1 MRTAAGPGASGGT
14 HPARSAARTNRV
26 FRWFSSGFGRV
37 PGPANEIL
45 VFWHGPCY
53 NPTPLPPRHA
63 AAASPFETNPN
74 THMNRTALPLFGIAA
89 LACAVPSFADDAP
102 DAGAAPQAVL
112 ASRDIGDPEANVW
125 EEGGWPTTTGDFG
138 PCDDRPDDPAA
149 PKDHKALRL
158 TVHYGAYAFGGWSA
172 NPKARTLP
180 GKVVKITGWVRA
192 ANTNSWGMGL
202 NMQDANTNNFSFNL
216 PADGKT
222 MAWVPFE
229 FEIPETVNG
238 KDPETGKQA
247 RVPIRFPIKVE
258 SISQHNWG
266 DRNNPN
272 KIDREIHIY
281 DLRVHTDMSQIPV
294 KDRPYEIGV
303 SFPTIANCFYYGEE
317 KPVIKLSIGSWL
329 GEERTVR
336 TTAEV
341 ESATGEKKTVKIP
354 DVKVL
359 DSAAITVDSPFQEP
373 GAYTLR
379 VKATGFEKPYEC
391 EHRYAI
397 IKHPPELTEKQ
408 KDDSSYGINVHGG
421 AYVGY
426 DKFAKLGF
434 VWVRDYAFNFLWMKR
449 ARGDGR
455 YAGWPWYPKIINAAE
470 NVGMR
475 TLPCLMNAAPCRAED
490 PDTPTDEWRR
500 DMALIVSTFPNL
512 TAFELDN
519 EHGWPLDEKYGEY
532 HRVFAE
538 IMKACRPDA
547 LSVQEGCGGIH
558 LSGARKHVLNG
569 KFKDLKV
576 LNGHRYAGMVGPEI
590 SRQNFNVADLVADE
604 AKIYQRDLWRQWK
617 LISELDGVKRQRWIT
632 EWGWDTRAGQIVSEW
647 EQAAYMQREWV
658 LALGNGIDKLF
669 WYWYYDSDT
678 PNPMNFFDGCG
689 IFDRFREPKPVAPAF
704 AALRTFLPADME
716 YLGYANFGPNHMAHL
731 LKRAD
736 GKLVA
741 CAFQLYPPE
750 KATMMKPEDR
760 ELVIKDPK
768 AEKIYDMFGAELK
781 RSDKRKLDI
790 APTWYVGLDPDCEW
804 LKQCPMDFCFESPFF
819 VRNVSGEPIPLH
831 LLNFGKDGI
840 EYRVELPKSML
851 DAGWVVEDRD
861 YGYDVVG
868 PLGAPREANQFRVVG
883 KNGGVE
889 KVMYVDIDIITQA
902 YAKSNVEQFDRTF
915 TVDVVN
921 QSATN
926 QVYELRGN
934 LPEGW
939 EVSPASQRT
948 KELEPGEIQKL
959 TFTLVK
965 SAAIPATEKNAI
977 PKLEILNVSNPK
989 MEGMVIDYAPIVP
1002 RAWTLRRV
1010 AKGQIK
1016 IDGQPGEW
1024 AKDAAKYQLPNWMLG
1039 PRGDKETSRIYMAY
1053 DDDGLYMM
1061 FDLDDSQ
1068 CKTSDPNSFWRAAD
1082 CLEFQFGSNGDF
1094 TPDQKWSL
1102 DDHQFWFCPMPLENR
1117 VFAGFWGNCEGQS
1130 IMSDIKPE
1138 DGITS
1143 ALSIVKDKAGDVT
1156 GYRMEIFI
1164 SKDRLHGW
1172 NPKKG
1177 NFVKM
1182 MFTIAVQGLRDPREV
1197 YWPSPKRGD
1206 MAVKKPFMWS
1216 RVLLGD

>member
-1 MRTAAGPGASGGT
+1 MKRTA
-14 HPARSAARTNRV
+14 
-26 FRWFSSGFGRV
+26 
-37 PGPANEIL
+37 I
-45 VFWHGPCY
+45 
-53 NPTPLPPRHA
+53 
-63 AAASPFETNPN
+63 
-74 THMNRTALPLFGIAA
+74 PLFGIAA
-89 LACAVPSFADDAP
+89 LACAVPSFADEAP
-102 DAGAAPQAVL
+102 DAGAGPQAVL

-138 PCDDRPDDPAA
+138 PLDVRPDDPDA
-149 PKDHKALRL
+149 PKGHKALRL
-158 TVHYGAYAFGGWSA
+158 TIHYGAYAFGGWSA
-172 NPKARTLP
+172 HPKAQTLP
-180 GKVVKITGWVRA
+180 GKVVKITGWCRGG
-192 ANTNSWGMGL
+192 NTNSWGMGM
-202 NMQDANTNNFSFNL
+202 NFVDANTNSFSFNI
-216 PADGKT
+216 PAKPLV
-222 MAWVPFE
+222 WEKFE
-229 FEIPETVNG
+229 YKIPETVTG
-238 KDPETGKQA
+238 KDPETGKNVQM
-247 RVPIRFPIKVE
+247 PIRFPIKVD

-272 KIDREIHIY
+272 KIDRELQVY

-317 KPVIKLSIGSWL
+317 KPVIRISVGSWL
-329 GEERTVR
+329 GEERTIR
-336 TTAEV
+336 STAEV
-341 ESATGEKKTVKIP
+341 ESATGEKRTVKIP
-354 DVKVL
+354 DAKVL

-379 VKATGFEKPYEC
+379 LKSTGFDQPYEC

-397 IKHPPELTEKQ
+397 IKHPPELTDKQ

-421 AYVGY
+421 GYVGY

-449 ARGDGR
+449 ARGDGK

-704 AALRTFLPADME
+704 AALRWFLPADME

-731 LKRAD
+731 LKLAD
-736 GKLVA
+736 GRLIA

-768 AEKIYDMFGAELK
+768 CDKVYDMFGAELK

-790 APTWYVGLDPDCEW
+790 APTWYVGLDPNCEW

-868 PLGAPREANQFRVVG
+868 PLGAPREANQFRVIG

-915 TVDVVN
+915 KVDVIN

-926 QVYELRGN
+926 QVYELRAN

-939 EVSPASQRT
+939 EVSPAVQRT
-948 KELEPGEIQKL
+948 KELEPDAIDTL

-965 SAAIPATEKNAI
+965 SCAIPATEKAAI
-977 PKLEILNVSNPK
+977 PKLDIVNVSNPAMK
-989 MEGMVIDYAPIVP
+989 DMIIDYAPIVP

-1024 AKDAAKYQLPNWMLG
+1024 EKDAAKYQLPNWMLG

-1053 DDDGLYMM
+1053 DDDGVYMM

-1117 VFAGFWGNCEGQS
+1117 VFAGFWGNCEGQK

-1143 ALSIVKDKAGDVT
+1143 ALSVVKDKAGDVT
-1156 GYRMEIFI
+1156 GYRMEIFV

-1177 NFVKM
+1177 EHVKM

>member
-1 MRTAAGPGASGGT
+1 MVEPRHGSCYNYLQLRAS
-14 HPARSAARTNRV
+14 A
-26 FRWFSSGFGRV
+26 
-37 PGPANEIL
+37 PGPSLSQNQP
-45 VFWHGPCY
+45 H
-53 NPTPLPPRHA
+53 
-63 AAASPFETNPN
+63 TN
-74 THMNRTALPLFGIAA
+74 HMNRTFLPFLGAAA
-89 LACAVPSFADDAP
+89 LACATPCFADGAP
-102 DAGAAPQAVL
+102 AADEADSGARAVL
-112 ASRDIGDPEANVW
+112 ASRDIGDPEANLW
-125 EEGGWPTTTGDFG
+125 EEGGWPTTPGEFQVLDA
-138 PCDDRPDDPAA
+138 RPSDPAA

-158 TVHYGAYAFGGWSA
+158 ICRYGAYSFGGWSA
-172 NPKARTLP
+172 NPKSRTLP
-180 GKVVKITGWVRA
+180 GKVVKITGWSRKG
-192 ANTNSWGMGL
+192 NEDSWGMGM
-202 NMQDANTNNFSFNL
+202 NFQDANTNSFSYGI
-216 PADGKT
+216 PAKST
-222 MAWVPFE
+222 NWEPFE
-229 FEIPETVNG
+229 FVIPETVNG
-238 KDPETGKQA
+238 KDPETGKQVK
-247 RVPIRFPIKVE
+247 VPIKFPIKLE
-258 SISQHNWG
+258 SISQNNWG
-266 DRNNPN
+266 DRNNPEA
-272 KIDREIHIY
+272 KERILDLY
-281 DLRVHTDMSQIPV
+281 DLRVHTDMGEIPV
-294 KDRPYEIGV
+294 DERPYEIGV
-303 SFPTIANCFYYGEE
+303 TFPTTANCFYYKEE
-317 KPVIKLSIGSWL
+317 EPVVVLSIGSWL
-329 GEERTVR
+329 GEERTIR
-336 TTAEV
+336 TKVEV
-341 ESATGEKKTVKIP
+341 ESATGEKRPMLIP

-359 DSAAITVDSPFQEP
+359 DSASVRTRLPFTEP

-379 VKATGFEKPYEC
+379 LKATGFAKDFEKET
-391 EHRYAI
+391 RYAVI
-397 IKHPPELTEKQ
+397 LHPPALTEKQ
-408 KDDSSYGINVHGG
+408 KDDSAYGINVHGG

-426 DKFAKLGF
+426 EKFAKLGF
-434 VWVRDYAFNFLWMKR
+434 VWVRDYAFNFLWMVR
-449 ARGDGR
+449 ARGDGK
-455 YAGWPWYPKIINAAE
+455 YAGWPWYPKIIKAAE
-470 NVGMR
+470 DVGMR
-475 TLPCLMNAAPCRAED
+475 TLPCLMNAAPGRPED
-490 PDTPTDEWRR
+490 PDTPDNEWRR
-500 DMALIVSTFPNL
+500 QIALIVSTFPQL

-519 EHGWPLDEKYGEY
+519 EHGWPTTDKYGEW

-538 IMKACRPDA
+538 IVKACRPDA
-547 LSVQEGCGGIH
+547 LSVQEGCGAIVPE
-558 LSGARKHVLNG
+558 GAKKHVLNG
-569 KFKDLKV
+569 NFKDLKV

-590 SRQNFNVADLVADE
+590 SRSNFNVADIAADE

-617 LISELDGVKRQRWIT
+617 INSELDGVKRQRWIT

-678 PNPMNFFDGCG
+678 PTPMNFFDGCG
-689 IFDRFREPKPVAPAF
+689 IFDRFRDPKPVAPAF

-716 YLGYANFGPNHMAHL
+716 YLGYANFGPNHMAHM

-741 CAFQLYPPE
+741 MAFQLYPNE

-790 APTWYVGLDPDCEW
+790 APTWYIGLDPNCEW
-804 LKQCPMDFCFESPFF
+804 LKQCPLDFCFESPFF

-840 EYRVELPKSML
+840 EYRVELPKTMT
-851 DAGWVVEDRD
+851 DAGWVVEPRD

-868 PLGAPREANQFRVVG
+868 PLGAKREESQFRVIG

-926 QVYELRGN
+926 QVYELRAN

-948 KELEPGEIQKL
+948 KELEPSEIQKL
-959 TFTLVK
+959 TFTLLK
-965 SAAIPATEKNAI
+965 SSAIPATEKVAI

-1010 AKGQIK
+1010 KKGQIK

-1024 AKDAAKYQLPNWMLG
+1024 AKDADRYQLPNWMLG
-1039 PRGDKETSRIYMAY
+1039 PKGDKETSRIYMAY

-1117 VFAGFWGNCEGQS
+1117 VFSGFWPNCEGQKS
-1130 IMSDIKPE
+1130 PVTDNKMGITPE
-1138 DGITS
+1138 QGITS
-1143 ALSIVKDKAGDVT
+1143 ALSVVKDKAGDVT

-1164 SKDRLHGW
+1164 SKDRIHGW

-1206 MAVKKPFMWS
+1206 MAVKKPYMWS